1 MIYFGE
7 QNLPNMFDMQK
18 NEVKFLYNS
27 SKKDDRE
34 AYAYAISLKKHKIN
48 ELDVSKTK
56 LTRIQLAQLATKLN
70 VPIIELFDQKSSYY
84 RDEVE
89 GRDWEENDLL
99 LILTEEADA
108 LKTPIMVYAD
118 KAVCLDSKY
127 DTNKIDLAIEGIKNS
142 DKNK

>member
-1 MIYFGE
+1 
-7 QNLPNMFDMQK
+7 MFDMQK
-18 NEVKFLYNS
+18 NEVKFLYNG

-70 VPIIELFDQKSSYY
+70 VAVIELFDPKSSYY

-89 GRDWEENDLL
+89 GKDWEDNDLL
-99 LILTEEADA
+99 LILSEEVDA
-108 LKTPIMVYAD
+108 LNTPIMVYAD
-118 KAVCLDSKY
+118 KEVFLESKY
-127 DTNKIDLAIEGIKNS
+127 DPNKIDLNIGAIKN
-142 DKNK
+142 